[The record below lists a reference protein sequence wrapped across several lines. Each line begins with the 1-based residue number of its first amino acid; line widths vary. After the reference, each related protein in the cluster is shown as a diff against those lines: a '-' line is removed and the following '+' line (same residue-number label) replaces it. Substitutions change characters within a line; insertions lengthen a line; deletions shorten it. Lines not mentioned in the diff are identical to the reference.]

1 MTTNQRLEAA
11 RAKWREDPEPLN
23 DPPRKIDRMQQFPI
37 LANVEQIL
45 EGWFHER
52 DGVFVG
58 GQGYLCT
65 DREHIFSNLVPDCVV
80 ALGVDAERILAT
92 NGYVISEVGKPP
104 EFVLEVAS
112 KSTGRRDYT
121 LKRRRYAEMGVL
133 EYWRFDH
140 TGGKFHD
147 APLAGDRL
155 AEGVYTPFALEESPD
170 GEMRGYSPTL
180 GLYLCWVKGQLLL
193 FDPVSRQR
201 LLSRVELI
209 DRIDQA
215 EAGRDEAKARRDQ
228 AEAQRD
234 EALREAERLR
244 ELVRRLK
251 SD

>member
-1 MTTNQRLEAA
+1 MTTNQQLEAA

-45 EGWFHER
+45 EGRYDGR
-52 DGVFVG
+52 DDVLVS
-58 GQGYLCT
+58 GQGYLCM

-80 ALGVDAERILAT
+80 AFGVDAGRILAT

-104 EFVLEVAS
+104 DFILEVAS

-147 APLAGDRL
+147 APLAGDSL
-155 AEGVYTPFALEESPD
+155 SEGVYTPFALEESPD
-170 GEMRGYSPTL
+170 GEIRGYSPTL
-180 GLYLCWVKGQLLL
+180 GLYLCCVKGQLLL
-193 FDPVSRQR
+193 FDPVSGQH

-209 DRIDQA
+209 DRIDRS
-215 EAGRDEAKARRDQ
+215 EAGREQ

>member
-1 MTTNQRLEAA
+1 MTTNQRLESA
-11 RAKWREDPEPLN
+11 RTKWREDPEPLN
-23 DPPRKIDRMQQFPI
+23 DPPRKIDAMQQFRT
-37 LANVEQIL
+37 LANIEQIL
-45 EGWFHER
+45 EGRYDGR
-52 DGVFVG
+52 DDVLVN

-65 DREHIFSNLVPDCVV
+65 DREHIFSNLAPDVVV
-80 ALGVDAERILAT
+80 AFGVDVERIEAT

-104 EFVLEVAS
+104 DFILEVAS

-133 EYWRFDH
+133 EYWRFDQ
-140 TGGKFHD
+140 TGGKRHD

-155 AEGVYTPFALEESPD
+155 SDGDYTPFALEKSPD
-170 GEMRGYSPTL
+170 GEIRGFSPTL

-193 FDPVSRQR
+193 FDPVSGEH
-201 LLSRVELI
+201 LLSRVELLA
-209 DRIDQA
+209 RI
-215 EAGRDEAKARRDQ
+215 GQ

-234 EALREAERLR
+234 EAVREAERLR

>member
-1 MTTNQRLEAA
+1 MTTNQQLEAA

-23 DPPRKIDRMQQFPI
+23 DPPRKIDAMQQFPT
-37 LANVEQIL
+37 LANIEQIL
-45 EGWFHER
+45 EGRYDGR
-52 DGVFVG
+52 DDVLVS

-80 ALGVDAERILAT
+80 AFGVDAGRILAT

-104 EFVLEVAS
+104 DFILEVAS

-133 EYWRFDH
+133 EYWRFDQ
-140 TGGKFHD
+140 TGGKHHD
-147 APLAGDRL
+147 APLAGDSL
-155 AEGVYTPFALEESPD
+155 SEGVYTPFALEEFPD
-170 GEMRGYSPTL
+170 GEIRGYSPAL

-215 EAGRDEAKARRDQ
+215 EARREQ